1 MHNKELTVNEAK
13 ELVINLTIRLD
24 ELEETMRNLEAMRR
38 EVINK
43 YNLNKG

>member
-1 MHNKELTVNEAK
+1 MPNKELTVNEAK

>member
-1 MHNKELTVNEAK
+1 MPTKELTMQEAK
-13 ELVINLTIRLD
+13 QMVLDISLKLD

-43 YNLNKG
+43 YNLNKE

>member
-1 MHNKELTVNEAK
+1 MPTKELTIEEAK

>member
-1 MHNKELTVNEAK
+1 MPTKELTMQEAK
-13 ELVINLTIRLD
+13 QMVLDISLKLD
-24 ELEETMRNLEAMRR
+24 ELENTIRNLEALRR

>member
-1 MHNKELTVNEAK
+1 MPTKELTMQEAK
-13 ELVINLTIRLD
+13 QMVLDISLKLD
-24 ELEETMRNLEAMRR
+24 ELENTIRNLEAMRR

>member
-1 MHNKELTVNEAK
+1 MPNKDLTIEEAK

-43 YNLNKG
+43 YNLNKE